1 MDQLMVQVEGGG
13 PDHVGWRG
21 KVQLKCGDGR
31 KLLVAVGRSS
41 FRGRAPFKKGAPFSE
56 GAHPCCLLDRQG
68 AQAPSGGLVISSS
81 SFMQLRVDE
90 K

>member
-1 MDQLMVQVEGGG
+1 M
-13 PDHVGWRG
+13 GWRG

-31 KLLVAVGRSS
+31 KLLVAVGR
-41 FRGRAPFKKGAPFSE
+41 APFKKGALLSE
-56 GAHPCCLLDRQG
+56 GAHPYCLLDWQG

-81 SFMQLRVDE
+81 SSMQLRVDE